1 MAKELKK
8 ITEGRVKDRGVTW
21 FPELVDKSKFFFSFF
36 FFLVLTCIDMCLVC
50 INLLI
55 RKKHQGTPL
64 LGNEELWCIT

>member
-21 FPELVDKSKFFFSFF
+21 FPELVDKSKISLFFF
-36 FFLVLTCIDMCLVC
+36 FFLVLTCTGMCLVC

-55 RKKHQGTPL
+55 KKKHQL
-64 LGNEELWCIT
+64 